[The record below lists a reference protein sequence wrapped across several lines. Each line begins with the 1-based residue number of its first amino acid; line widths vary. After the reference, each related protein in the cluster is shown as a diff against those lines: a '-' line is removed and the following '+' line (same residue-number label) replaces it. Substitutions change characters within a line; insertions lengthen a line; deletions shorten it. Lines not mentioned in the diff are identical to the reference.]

1 MCLSRSYF
9 LFLSL
14 HSSCILCLI
23 NEHLSSLDN
32 NKKILSFGEDSTDA
46 VYHAFVQIG
55 SELHYFQDISYQ
67 DSILLPIVTN
77 KKLDSHDFTR
87 DNKQKIRLFDEEV
100 TDFGITTFGV
110 LVHRIIYITNPG
122 NSKIVLSNILSS
134 GINFHCS
141 SSLEKNLMPKQRISF
156 HIYFLPTSEE
166 PPLKEEI
173 LSLFT
178 SIGVFVHKVR
188 GQINGNSYRIKPLS
202 NIRLPI
208 NSTFSTSIQLH
219 NPHFTT
225 LRILEIFSSDCNI
238 QLEFPTEFLI
248 KSNNSIK
255 LILMSFVTRKI
266 AVAKIIGNVE
276 RNTTSFIFI
285 KYSLLEEVNDENE
298 RRSFYKSKIEK
309 SVEIDSIY
317 SDKSKMIYIQ
327 YETHPPISLKSAT
340 RGQQPGLIDIA
351 NINIDTFIDDKITPK
366 NNNSTNKTK
375 IGRIFKKQGNIM
387 AVSRGGNFNVTVPF
401 IAQLYEGE
409 LEYNLNELSFHK
421 NLKAFQR
428 REIILTNTCPFPLA
442 IFGAETAENGKDF
455 FELMSTLPLQ
465 ILRVSFLNKDPR
477 FSLSIVNK
485 TFTHNSQLK
494 PWIAKNLANISFVPE
509 ASCPQDCIPLNSP
522 DGQWFSY
529 GMKLPQNLAEIDHYL
544 FSRLRRKWLALEG
557 KKIQTTVK
565 VDTDK
570 IKGFEIPIEANLI
583 WPKLFSNPTVHFPL
597 TAVGNF
603 SIVNLTISNPT
614 TLREEV
620 EKIIEGPVP
629 RFTLTMLLR
638 PGMNARVRIGNMAI
652 DDKSANSQPLLF
664 ELEPKHLDDC
674 ANPRRQLHRMPT
686 TLTVRRSFAVYNN
699 GEVGFSV
706 VNISISGAPCENRGF
721 RVLNCDKFRLEPNE
735 TSYLDISYTPDF
747 LFSINEAT
755 LQVFMHMN
763 GTPWSYNL
771 AAVVPKHLLSMCHS
785 ALPRPPFEALMYQTC
800 VLALM

>member
-23 NEHLSSLDN
+23 NEHLSTLDN

-87 DNKQKIRLFDEEV
+87 DNKQKIRLFEEEV

-141 SSLEKNLMPKQRISF
+141 SSFEKNLMPKQRISF

-188 GQINGNSYRIKPLS
+188 GQISGNVYRIKPLS

-208 NSTFSTSIQLH
+208 NSTFSTPIQLH

-255 LILMSFVTRKI
+255 SILMSFETRKI

-298 RRSFYKSKIEK
+298 RRSFYKSKIGLITIPVETQVTLRRDLFSTTNLLDFGLVKAGKQFLSPLKLTVFSTLEK

-366 NNNSTNKTK
+366 NNNSTTKTK

-421 NLKAFQR
+421 NLKPFRR

-442 IFGAETAENGKDF
+442 IFGAEIAENGKDY
-455 FELMSTLPLQ
+455 FEIFLIESPIVISPGQSLPSLKILFKNSIPSPTNLSSSHIIINTNLTNFQLPLY
-465 ILRVSFLNKDPR
+465 IFDGE
-477 FSLSIVNK
+477 I
-485 TFTHNSQLK
+485 
-494 PWIAKNLANISFVPE
+494 NI
-509 ASCPQDCIPLNSP
+509 
-522 DGQWFSY
+522 
-529 GMKLPQNLAEIDHYL
+529 
-544 FSRLRRKWLALEG
+544 
-557 KKIQTTVK
+557 
-565 VDTDK
+565 
-570 IKGFEIPIEANLI
+570 
-583 WPKLFSNPTVHFPL
+583 TVHSIEQNIF
-597 TAVGNF
+597 NF
-603 SIVNLTISNPT
+603 
-614 TLREEV
+614 
-620 EKIIEGPVP
+620 G
-629 RFTLTMLLR
+629 LLKK
-638 PGMNARVRIGNMAI
+638 G
-652 DDKSANSQPLLF
+652 
-664 ELEPKHLDDC
+664 
-674 ANPRRQLHRMPT
+674 
-686 TLTVRRSFAVYNN
+686 
-699 GEVGFSV
+699 
-706 VNISISGAPCENRGF
+706 ENR
-721 RVLNCDKFRLEPNE
+721 
-735 TSYLDISYTPDF
+735 SILDYRKEYIHEF
-747 LFSINEAT
+747 F
-755 LQVFMHMN
+755 
-763 GTPWSYNL
+763 
-771 AAVVPKHLLSMCHS
+771 
-785 ALPRPPFEALMYQTC
+785 
-800 VLALM
+800 

>member
-77 KKLDSHDFTR
+77 KKLDSHDFTK
-87 DNKQKIRLFDEEV
+87 DNKQKIKLFEEEV

-134 GINFHCS
+134 GINFYCS
-141 SSLEKNLMPKQRISF
+141 SSFEKNLMPKQRISF

-188 GQINGNSYRIKPLS
+188 GKISGNSYRIKTLS

-219 NPHFTT
+219 NPHFST

-255 LILMSFVTRKI
+255 SILLSFETRKI

-298 RRSFYKSKIEK
+298 RRSFYKSKIGLITIPVETQVTLRRDLFSTTNLLDFGLVKAGKQFLSPLKLTVFSTLEK

-366 NNNSTNKTK
+366 NNNSTTKTK
-375 IGRIFKKQGNIM
+375 IGRIFKKQGKIM

-421 NLKAFQR
+421 NLKPFRR

-442 IFGAETAENGKDF
+442 IFGAEIEENGKDY
-455 FELMSTLPLQ
+455 FEIFLIESPIIISPGQSLPSLIILFKSGIPSPTNFSSSHIILNTNLTNFQLPLYIFDGEINITLHSIEQ
-465 ILRVSFLNKDPR
+465 NIFNFGLLKKGENRSILFTLFNPNPIAIEVLKFNFPTN
-477 FSLSIVNK
+477 LSNFI
-485 TFTHNSQLK
+485 TLQFIEFT
-494 PWIAKNLANISFVPE
+494 
-509 ASCPQDCIPLNSP
+509 
-522 DGQWFSY
+522 
-529 GMKLPQNLAEIDHYL
+529 
-544 FSRLRRKWLALEG
+544 
-557 KKIQTTVK
+557 
-565 VDTDK
+565 
-570 IKGFEIPIEANLI
+570 
-583 WPKLFSNPTVHFPL
+583 
-597 TAVGNF
+597 
-603 SIVNLTISNPT
+603 NLTF
-614 TLREEV
+614 E
-620 EKIIEGPVP
+620 
-629 RFTLTMLLR
+629 
-638 PGMNARVRIGNMAI
+638 
-652 DDKSANSQPLLF
+652 SQ
-664 ELEPKHLDDC
+664 
-674 ANPRRQLHRMPT
+674 Q
-686 TLTVRRSFAVYNN
+686 YNN
-699 GEVGFSV
+699 RKMS
-706 VNISISGAPCENRGF
+706 NQQQIKN
-721 RVLNCDKFRLEPNE
+721 VLF
-735 TSYLDISYTPDF
+735 F
-747 LFSINEAT
+747 
-755 LQVFMHMN
+755 
-763 GTPWSYNL
+763 
-771 AAVVPKHLLSMCHS
+771 
-785 ALPRPPFEALMYQTC
+785 
-800 VLALM
+800 